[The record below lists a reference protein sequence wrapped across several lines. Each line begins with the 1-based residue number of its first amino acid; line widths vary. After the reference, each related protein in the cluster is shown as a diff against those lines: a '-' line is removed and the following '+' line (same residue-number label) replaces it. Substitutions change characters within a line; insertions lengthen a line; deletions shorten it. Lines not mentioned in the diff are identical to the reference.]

1 MARAPETTQLG
12 GAHVK
17 DAFLEA
23 VMSRLRQE
31 GFHLWSTYAVAGST
45 VDLVVEKEGRAFG
58 IDIIGY
64 SGELGAAI
72 DLERYRMFARA
83 GLSLFPLPWSA
94 WERDAAVCYEA
105 IERHWRNVAPLPSRK

>member
-1 MARAPETTQLG
+1 MRA
-12 GAHVK
+12 
-17 DAFLEA
+17 
-23 VMSRLRQE
+23 
-31 GFHLWSTYAVAGST
+31 GFDKRDFICGPPTRSPGPRSTWWSK
-45 VDLVVEKEGRAFG
+45 KEGRAFG